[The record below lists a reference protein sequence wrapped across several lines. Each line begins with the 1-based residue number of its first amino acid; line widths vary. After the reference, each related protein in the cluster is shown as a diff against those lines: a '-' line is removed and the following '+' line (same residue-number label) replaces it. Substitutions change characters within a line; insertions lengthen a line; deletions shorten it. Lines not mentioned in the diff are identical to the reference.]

1 MRLLD
6 KYVGREVISH
16 AFLGF
21 VVFTFVFFVRPLV
34 QLMELVV
41 RHAMSF
47 PSMLLLFLCALTP
60 SLIFTIPIAV
70 LVGVLIGLG
79 RLSADSEIVALHACG
94 IGLRRLLAPIGAVA
108 LGCTAAT
115 LALTFWLSPAA
126 VRTLTRLSSQALAS
140 QAPFEVRS
148 RVFNELPHSVLY
160 VQDAGAT
167 GTHWRGVFL
176 ETSGGAE
183 GATVTTAREATIVA
197 GRERGEVELHMKDR
211 TTHQYDP
218 KHPDR
223 YDLLNFAQSEIAV
236 PTAKTSATPKSSSLS
251 LAAKP
256 VSALL
261 GVQGPNRRDAQVELQ
276 NRMAFPAACLVF
288 ALLGIPI
295 GVRPRRGGRAAG
307 LIFTLVLVGGYYLLW
322 VLGDHLAREGRVP
335 PWAGIW
341 MANIAAAIA
350 GLIFLRRV
358 ESVRKPNRAI
368 VWLDQLLGRMRR
380 PRKGPEAGA
389 AANTAGANVSALANG
404 SAGVD
409 GFVAANGL
417 ASGNGSA
424 ARAQPVAHLHRVTGA
439 GSAVGFPL
447 LVDFYLLAQFFYYF
461 VVLLAGFVLIFDAF
475 TLFDLLGDISKNGIS
490 AWTVVAYFLYLV
502 PYMVYHLAPLAVLV
516 ATLITLAI
524 LAKNN
529 EVIALKASGISLY
542 RVVLPL
548 LLAGCVLAGGLFAL
562 DNTYLPDANQRQEE
576 LRNEIKGKPART
588 YFQPTQQ
595 WILGKDTHS
604 DKIYNY
610 EVFDSSRKV
619 FGGLNLFELDP
630 ATFQMRR
637 RVFAARATW
646 IPGENAWALEGGWE
660 RDFGPDGELTK
671 YVPFKVYSLAEMN
684 EPPSYFTREVLQSEQ
699 MSWQQLRAYIRSLRQ
714 AGFDF
719 DTSRL
724 SVELERKFAFPL
736 LAAIIVLLA
745 APFALLAGTRGAI
758 GGLALAVG
766 IGIVYWATADL
777 FGAMGAVG
785 QLPPLLA
792 GWAPDAIFGFLGVY
806 FFLKMPT

>member
-6 KYVGREVISH
+6 KYIGHEVLSH

-21 VVFTFVFFVRPLV
+21 IVFTFVFFVRPLV

-41 RHAMSF
+41 RHAVSF
-47 PSMLLLFLCALTP
+47 STMLLLFACALTP

-79 RLSADSEIVALHACG
+79 RLSADSEIVALHASG
-94 IGLRRLLAPIGAVA
+94 IGLRRLLVPVGAVA

-115 LALTFWLSPAA
+115 LGLTFWLSPAA
-126 VRTLTRLSSQALAS
+126 VRTFTRLSNQALAS

-160 VQDAGAT
+160 VQDAGAE

-176 ETSGGAE
+176 ETSGGSE

-211 TTHQYDP
+211 STHQYDP
-218 KHPDR
+218 KHPER
-223 YDLLNFAQSEIAV
+223 YDLLYFAQSEISV
-236 PTAKTSATPKSSSLS
+236 PTATGGAAPKSGALS
-251 LAAKP
+251 DAAKP

-261 GVQGPNRRDAQVELQ
+261 ADHGPNWRDARVELE

-322 VLGDHLAREGRVP
+322 VFGDHLARQGEVP
-335 PWAGIW
+335 PWAGVW
-341 MANIAAAIA
+341 LANIAAAIA
-350 GLIFLRRV
+350 GLISLRRV
-358 ESVRKPNRAI
+358 ESIRKPNRVV
-368 VWLDQLLGRMRR
+368 VWAESLLQRTRKRERARREDQAQA
-380 PRKGPEAGA
+380 PGA
-389 AANTAGANVSALANG
+389 ASIA
-404 SAGVD
+404 
-409 GFVAANGL
+409 
-417 ASGNGSA
+417 GNGSGA
-424 ARAQPVAHLHRVTGA
+424 VTGLHRVTGA

-461 VVLLAGFVLIFDAF
+461 LVLLAGFVLIFDAF
-475 TLFDLLGDISKNGIS
+475 TLFDLLGDISKHGIA
-490 AWTVVAYFLYLV
+490 AWTVIDYFAYLV

-542 RVVLPL
+542 RIVLPL
-548 LLAGCVLAGGLFAL
+548 MLAGCLLAGGLFAL
-562 DNTYLPDANQRQEE
+562 DNTVLPGANQTQEE

-588 YFQPTQQ
+588 FFQPTRQ
-595 WILGKDTHS
+595 WILGQDAHVE
-604 DKIYNY
+604 KIYNY
-610 EVFDSSRKV
+610 EFFDAGRQV
-619 FGGLNLFELDP
+619 FGGLSLFELNP
-630 ATFQMRR
+630 ASFQVTR
-637 RVFAARATW
+637 RVYAARARW
-646 IPGENAWALEGGWE
+646 SAAENVWVLEGGWE
-660 RDFGPDGELTK
+660 RDFGSDGQLARFT
-671 YVPFKVYSLAEMN
+671 PFKVYSLPEMN
-684 EPPSYFTREVLQSEQ
+684 EPPGYFTREVLQSEQ

-724 SVELERKFAFPL
+724 SVELQRKFAFPL

-745 APFALLAGTRGAI
+745 APFAFLTGTRGAV
-758 GGLALAVG
+758 GGLALAVA

-777 FGAMGAVG
+777 FGAMGSIG